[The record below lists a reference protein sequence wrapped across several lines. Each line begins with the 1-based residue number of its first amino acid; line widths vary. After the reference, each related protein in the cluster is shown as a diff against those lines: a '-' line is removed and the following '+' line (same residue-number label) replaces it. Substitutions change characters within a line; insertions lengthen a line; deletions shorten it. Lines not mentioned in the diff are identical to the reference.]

1 MTEDEFFKM
10 LNKSRLGKK
19 WLRWHNLN
27 PEFYRLFERYTLQ
40 AIYRGHLKLSGWLIA
55 NRVRW
60 ESSIVTKGDDYK
72 ISNDFIALFTRLF
85 MINNP
90 QYIGFFETKQM
101 KRLAQEPALFRTA
114 ALGDLFDDEEKST

>member
-10 LNKSRLGKK
+10 LSKSRLGKK

-40 AIYRGHLKLSGWLIA
+40 AIYRGHLRLSGWLIA

-101 KRLAQEPALFRTA
+101 KRLAHEPALFRTG
-114 ALGDLFDDEEKST
+114 ALGDLFDEEKST